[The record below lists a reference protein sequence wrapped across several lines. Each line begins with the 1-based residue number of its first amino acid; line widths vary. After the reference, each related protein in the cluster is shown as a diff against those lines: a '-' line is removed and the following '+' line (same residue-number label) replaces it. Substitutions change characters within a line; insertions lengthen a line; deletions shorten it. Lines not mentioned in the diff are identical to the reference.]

1 MERPSPFP
9 SDNVMTGKERRP
21 CVVVVEDHDIARR
34 TLARLLEANGYD
46 VRPAA
51 TIQEALYVIER
62 HGCDL
67 LISDMILPDGTGLE
81 LMRALAERRQ
91 APVAIAMTG
100 KASAEDQ
107 TECAK
112 AGFGGFVPKPILF
125 TQLLTEVERL
135 LPH

>member
-1 MERPSPFP
+1 
-9 SDNVMTGKERRP
+9 MTVKERRP
-21 CVVVVEDHDIARR
+21 CVVVVEDHDVARR
-34 TLARLLEANGYD
+34 TLSRLLQANGYD

-51 TIQEALYVIER
+51 TVQEALYVIEH

-91 APVAIAMTG
+91 TPVAIAMTG
-100 KASAEDQ
+100 RTSADDQ
-107 TECAK
+107 AEFAE
-112 AGFGGFVPKPILF
+112 AGFAGFVPKPVLF